1 MIEELALVLDAS
13 GSETVRVRTQRHTA
27 CESCQMKSGCG
38 QQALVKLTP
47 GKGSLEWSIRN
58 TLDARAGDVVVLQ
71 IPETGILGASFLLYL
86 LPLLSM
92 VLAAAL
98 ASLGGVT
105 SEGALTVAALAGL
118 GAGIWF
124 ARRQALAHSD
134 DPEYQPRMSRFASR
148 QCPSSD

>member
-13 GSETVRVRTQRHTA
+13 GADTVRVRTQRHTA

-38 QQALVKLTP
+38 QQAMVKLTS

-58 TLDARAGDVVVLQ
+58 TLEARAGDVVVLQ

-86 LPLLSM
+86 VPLLCM
-92 VLAAAL
+92 VLAAAAVSL
-98 ASLGGVT
+98 AGVT
-105 SEGALTVAALAGL
+105 SEGPLTLFALAGL

-124 ARRQALAHSD
+124 ARKQALARGD
-134 DPEYQPRMSRFASR
+134 APEYQPRMARFASR
-148 QCPSSD
+148 QCPTSA

>member
-13 GSETVRVRTQRHTA
+13 GTDMVRVRTQRHTA

-47 GKGSLEWSIRN
+47 GKSSLEWSIRN

-86 LPLLSM
+86 VPLLCM
-92 VLAAAL
+92 VLAAAA

-105 SEGALTVAALAGL
+105 SEGTLTLAALSGL
-118 GAGIWF
+118 AAGIWF
-124 ARRQALAHSD
+124 ARKQALTRSD
-134 DPEYQPRMSRFASR
+134 NPDYQPRMARFASR
-148 QCPSSD
+148 QCPTSA

>member
-1 MIEELALVLDAS
+1 MIEELALVVDAS
-13 GSETVRVRTQRHTA
+13 GSDSVRVRTQRHTA

-47 GKGSLEWSIRN
+47 GKGALDWSIRN
-58 TLDARAGDVVVLQ
+58 TLDAREGDVVVLQ

-105 SEGALTVAALAGL
+105 SEGPLTLVALAGL

-124 ARRQALAHSD
+124 ARSQALQRSD
-134 DPEYQPRMSRFASR
+134 DPEYQPRMARFASR